1 MSVGGRWALS
11 IRPRP
16 KLQRA
21 PNAAAQSQD
30 DTAPRLAGAVASMR
44 TLVSVKPPRTQPA
57 GSTRPAATPP
67 PAAAAGA
74 ADALSV
80 WQRQRES
87 VWAGIAVRETIEI
100 SAADVQQALAT
111 AAQTTTAEP
120 TPVWYRRRDLAGIL
134 FSLTGHLLLLVLLA
148 WWLLPR
154 KAGDGPLE
162 LAGLETGPTVAA
174 ADFQSVAAAAAE
186 EMELE
191 AWQNQPWPNPQ
202 PTLATPS
209 QNVAAVASTLPSLDF
224 TPVTVDRVAEGGG
237 GLAGRAAARRADLV
251 AQGGGDDATE
261 TAVDRGLEWLA
272 RHQWP
277 DGGWSFR
284 HPNNRQSRNAGS
296 SASRSAATGLALL
309 CFLGRN
315 HHHLEQSRYQKVV
328 LDGLNFLLQTSKR
341 GDLTQLT
348 EHSMYGQGIA
358 TLALAEAWALS
369 EDPQLAPKV
378 QEAVDFIVE
387 AQHPLG
393 GWRYMP
399 GQLGDIN
406 VTGWQWLA
414 LKTAGLAGAQVPDV
428 TWQRASKF
436 VESQSVSPGAFFTY
450 PGLDATLAQPVPTAI
465 GVLLRMHQGWGPG
478 RDEIAMGVDYL
489 ASQRV
494 SNNHIY
500 FNYYT
505 TMVLFH
511 YGGPQWKNWNEELKD
526 FLLNTQSSLGD
537 ESGSWFFPH
546 DKTGKE
552 GGRLYNTA
560 LAILILEVYYRH
572 LRLYDSTV
580 LIRDFPLEE

>member
-1 MSVGGRWALS
+1 MGVGGRRALS
-11 IRPRP
+11 IRSQPRLLRSP
-16 KLQRA
+16 HA
-21 PNAAAQSQD
+21 VAQSLD
-30 DTAPRLAGAVASMR
+30 DTAVRLAGACASTR
-44 TLVSVKPPRTQPA
+44 TPVSVKPPRTQPV
-57 GSTRPAATPP
+57 GSPSPAALPL
-67 PAAAAGA
+67 PAVAASAT
-74 ADALSV
+74 DVLSV

-87 VWAGIAVRETIEI
+87 VWAGVEVRPAVEV

-111 AAQTTTAEP
+111 AAAATSAEP
-120 TPVWYRRRDLAGIL
+120 PPAWYRRRDLAGIL
-134 FSLTGHLLLLVLLA
+134 VSLFGHLLLLVLLA

-154 KAGDGPLE
+154 RMGEGPLE
-162 LAGLETGPTVAA
+162 LAGFETGPTVAA
-174 ADFQSVAAAAAE
+174 ADFQSVAEAAAE
-186 EMELE
+186 ELELM
-191 AWQNQPWPNPQ
+191 AWQNQPWSNPQ

-209 QNVAAVASTLPSLDF
+209 QNVIAVSPSLPSLDF
-224 TPVTVDRVAEGGG
+224 TPVTLDRVAADGG
-237 GLAGRAAARRADLV
+237 GLAGRQAARRAELV
-251 AQGGGDDATE
+251 TQGGGDEATE
-261 TAVDRGLEWLA
+261 TAVDRGLDWLV

-284 HPNNRQSRNAGS
+284 HPNHRQSRNAGN

-315 HHHLEQSRYQKVV
+315 HHHLEQGPYQKVV

-378 QEAVDFIVE
+378 QEAVDFIVA

-414 LKTAGLAGAQVPDV
+414 LKTAGLAGARVPDV

-450 PGLDATLAQPVPTAI
+450 PGLDPTLAQPVPTAI
-465 GVLLRMHQGWGPG
+465 GVLLRMYQGWGPG

-511 YGGPQWKNWNEELKD
+511 YGGPVWKNWNEELKD

-552 GGRLYNTA
+552 GGRLYNTT

-580 LIRDFPLEE
+580 LIRDFPLDE

>member
-1 MSVGGRWALS
+1 MDAEEVLS
-11 IRPRP
+11 Q
-16 KLQRA
+16 LQ
-21 PNAAAQSQD
+21 
-30 DTAPRLAGAVASMR
+30 
-44 TLVSVKPPRTQPA
+44 QPA
-57 GSTRPAATPP
+57 GGAWADVSVSAPA
-67 PAAAAGA
+67 G
-74 ADALSV
+74 
-80 WQRQRES
+80 
-87 VWAGIAVRETIEI
+87 I

-111 AAQTTTAEP
+111 VAQAAAAEP
-120 TPVWYRRRDLAGIL
+120 PPVCYRRRDLAGIVV
-134 FSLTGHLLLLVLLA
+134 SLLGHVLLLLLLA
-148 WWLLPR
+148 WWLIPR
-154 KAGDGPLE
+154 QSGEGPLE
-162 LAGLETGPTVAA
+162 LAGFETGPTVVA
-174 ADFQSVAAAAAE
+174 ADFQSVADAAADD
-186 EMELE
+186 LE
-191 AWQNQPWPNPQ
+191 FDAWQTQPWPEPQ
-202 PTLATPS
+202 PTLAPPS
-209 QNVAAVASTLPSLDF
+209 QTVSAIAPTNPSLDF
-224 TPVTVDRVAEGGG
+224 TPVTLDRLAEGGG
-237 GLAGRAAARRADLV
+237 GLSGRQAARRADLV
-251 AQGGGDDATE
+251 ARGGGDDGTE
-261 TAVDRGLEWLA
+261 AAVDRGLEWLV

-284 HPNNRQSRNAGS
+284 HPNHSRSRNAGN
-296 SASRSAATGLALL
+296 SASRAAATGLALL

-315 HHHLEQSRYQKVV
+315 HHHLEQSPYQKVV
-328 LDGLNFLLQTSKR
+328 LDGLNFLLKTSKR

-369 EDPQLAPKV
+369 ADPQLGPKV
-378 QEAVDFIVE
+378 QEAVDFIVA

-414 LKTAGLAGAQVPDV
+414 LKTAGMAGATVPDA
-428 TWQRASKF
+428 TWQQASKF

-450 PGLDATLAQPVPTAI
+450 PGLDPTLAQPVPTAI
-465 GVLLRMHQGWGPG
+465 GVLLRMQQGWGPG

-494 SNNHIY
+494 SNDHIY

-511 YGGPQWKNWNEELKD
+511 HGGPLWKNWNEELKD

-537 ESGSWFFPH
+537 ERGSWFFPH
-546 DKTGKE
+546 DKTGNE

-580 LIRDFPLEE
+580 LVRDFPLD